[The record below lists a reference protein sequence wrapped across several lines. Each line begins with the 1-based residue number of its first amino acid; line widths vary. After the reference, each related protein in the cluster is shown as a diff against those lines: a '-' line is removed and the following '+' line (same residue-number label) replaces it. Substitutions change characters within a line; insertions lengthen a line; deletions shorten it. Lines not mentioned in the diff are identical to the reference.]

1 MSKVHITDT
10 ILRDAHQSLIAT
22 RMRTEDMLPI
32 CEKLDK
38 IGYWSLEMWGGATFD
53 ACIRFLKEDPW
64 ERLRLLRQALP
75 NTRLQMLLR
84 GQNLLGYRHYSDD
97 VVQSF
102 VDRSAENGI
111 DVFRV
116 FDALND
122 QRNIK
127 TAIQAVKRNNKHA
140 QGTLCYTTSPVHNI
154 ASFVDMAKGLEDMA
168 CDSIAVKDM
177 AGLLTPTVTAD
188 LFDALHQAVD
198 VPIHLHSHATAGLAS
213 MCQLKAIEHGCRHI
227 DTAISTF
234 AGGTSHPPT
243 ESMVAALNDSPYDT
257 GLNLESLQEIGF
269 YFFGVRK
276 KYARFESE
284 HTGVDTRV
292 QVNQIPGGM
301 ISNLANQL
309 KEQGAL
315 DRMNAVL
322 AEVPNVR
329 KELGYPPLVTP
340 TSQIVGTQAVM
351 NVMAKERYKN
361 ISNEVKRYL
370 QGKYGKAPGTIN
382 THIRQQAIGNENI
395 IDCRPADLLPPE
407 MSTLRT
413 DIGSLAG
420 NDEDVLIYAM
430 FTDIGKTFLEQ
441 RASGSLVP
449 EPLELPDSIDCK
461 QAAPVEFNVT
471 MHGES
476 YHIMVTGTGHK
487 SQGIRPFYVSVDG
500 IPEEVMLETLEEL
513 NKNEPDPNSSQ
524 GSRRPRAKSPG
535 DVTASMPGSII
546 DVLVTIGDHVNAG
559 DALLITEAMKMETE
573 LQAPISGT
581 IKAVHIAK
589 GDTVNPDETLI
600 EIESD

>member
-1 MSKVHITDT
+1 MPKVNITDT

-32 CEKLDK
+32 CEKLDQ

-102 VDRSAENGI
+102 VERSAENGI

-127 TAIQAVKRNNKHA
+127 TAIQAVKKNHKHA
-140 QGTLCYTTSPVHNI
+140 QGTICYTTSPVHNI
-154 ASFVDMAKGLEDMA
+154 NKFVEMAKGLEDMA

-177 AGLLTPTVTAD
+177 AGLLTPTVTAN

-198 VPIHLHSHATAGLAS
+198 IPIHLHSHATAGLAS

-234 AGGTSHPPT
+234 AGGTSHPST
-243 ESMVAALNDSPYDT
+243 ESMVAALKDSPHNTELD
-257 GLNLESLQEIGF
+257 LESLQDIGF

-322 AEVPNVR
+322 TEVPKVR

-351 NVMAKERYKN
+351 NVLAEQRYKN
-361 ISNEVKRYL
+361 ITNEVKLYL
-370 QGKYGKAPGTIN
+370 QGKYGKAPGKIDAQ
-382 THIRQQAIGNENI
+382 IRQQAIGNEEA

-407 MSTLRT
+407 MSTLRA

-420 NDEDVLIYAM
+420 SDEDVLIYAM

-441 RASGSLVP
+441 RAAGNLVP
-449 EPLELPDSIDCK
+449 EPLELPDSNDGK
-461 QAAPVEFNVT
+461 QAPPVEFNVT

-476 YHIMVTGTGHK
+476 YHIKVTGTGHK

-500 IPEEVMLETLEEL
+500 IPEELMLETLEEL
-513 NKNEPDPNSSQ
+513 NNDELSHKSSQ

-535 DVTASMPGSII
+535 DVTTSMPGSIVE
-546 DVLVTIGDHVNAG
+546 VLVAIDDHVNAG

-573 LQAPISGT
+573 IQAPLSGT